1 MKQKEST
8 GIPFFEKAMEYQKQY
23 NKHGIYIYNALQT
36 NGYLIDD
43 RWCAFF
49 KKNHFLVGLSVDGTK
64 EIHDCYRHTKD
75 GEPTFDRI
83 RSVAKIMDQQKEY
96 PKTKQ
101 N

>member
-1 MKQKEST
+1 MLSAKRCCIQKNDKFCVSGWRT
-8 GIPFFEKAMEYQKQY
+8 NAAGNPFFEKAMEYQKQY

-64 EIHDCYRHTKD
+64 EMR
-75 GEPTFDRI
+75 
-83 RSVAKIMDQQKEY
+83 
-96 PKTKQ
+96 
-101 N
+101 